1 MKEIY
6 LIVER
11 MEIVS
16 GDKTF
21 VTSKIFP
28 CATNEIAIRVAQE
41 NADKKREDMLKLF
54 GEENYIESGGLINF
68 DKDFTYFG
76 KHSKSNSFLEI
87 STETQNIINE

>member
-6 LIVER
+6 LVVER

-16 GDKTF
+16 EIKLCYL
-21 VTSKIFP
+21 KIFP